1 MRGPTAM
8 PPTTEQS
15 PQARVTDKHPNP
27 GLSDVKM
34 DPNT

>member
-15 PQARVTDKHPNP
+15 AKARVTDKHPNP

-34 DPNT
+34 DPNI